1 MMVNSTER
9 MIMGSEDT
17 VEMVK
22 LAIQP
27 VMLAAQEA
35 TFDTMLVSMPD
46 TRSIKSAGKRYA

>member
-1 MMVNSTER
+1 
-9 MIMGSEDT
+9 MGSEDT

>member
-35 TFDTMLVSMPD
+35 TFYTMLASMPD
-46 TRSIKSAGKRYA
+46 TRSIKSAGKRYS